1 MQLVKRQ
8 IMIDIDLSEYKY
20 DLPAEKIAQYPVNE
34 RDMSKLLVCK
44 GEIIKRDI
52 FRNVADHIP
61 AGSLLVFNNTKV
73 IRARI
78 LFRKNTGAGIEIL
91 CLEPLL
97 PSDYESAFGSKD
109 PVEWKCIIG
118 NLKKWKKGILNTPF
132 IYNDQTY
139 ILNAEK
145 IKPEDD
151 AWRVRFRWD
160 CDSISFSEVIEAI
173 GHVPLPPYINR
184 EDEAED
190 NNRYQTVYSRI
201 KGSVAAP
208 TAGLHFT
215 DRVLET
221 LHLKGIKSA
230 ELTLHV
236 GTGTFQPVK
245 SKYIS
250 GHEMHCEHFFVPG
263 MTIKVLM
270 ENQGRIVAVGT
281 TSVRTI
287 ESLYWLG
294 VKILRTQDVN
304 EIKLSLGQWEAY
316 ELDGSVS
323 VEEALLALI
332 NFLKKKNL
340 EYLSASTSMI
350 IVPGYR
356 FRLTDG
362 LITNF
367 HQPGSTLL
375 LLVSAFIGKTWKKV
389 YEYALENEFRFLS
402 YGDSSL
408 LLK

>member
-1 MQLVKRQ
+1 
-8 IMIDIDLSEYKY
+8 MIDIDLSEYKY
-20 DLPAEKIAQYPVNE
+20 DLPAERIAQYPVNK
-34 RDMSKLLVCK
+34 RDLSKLLICR
-44 GEIIKRDI
+44 GEIITRDI
-52 FRNVADHIP
+52 FKNIADNIP
-61 AGSLLVFNNTKV
+61 AGSLVVFNNTKV

-78 LFRKNTGAGIEIL
+78 LLRKNSGAGIEVL

-97 PSDYESAFGSKD
+97 PFDYELAFGSKE
-109 PVEWKCIIG
+109 PVEWKCMIG
-118 NLKKWKKGILNTPF
+118 NLKKWKNGILNTPF
-132 IYNDQTY
+132 IYKSRKY

-145 IKPEDD
+145 IKPEGD

-190 NNRYQTVYSRI
+190 SKRYQTVYSRI

-215 DRVLET
+215 ENVLGT
-221 LHLKGIKSA
+221 LDKKGIKSA
-230 ELTLHV
+230 EVTLHV
-236 GTGTFQPVK
+236 GAGTFQPVK

-250 GHEMHCEHFFVPG
+250 GHEMHSEHFFVPVK
-263 MTIKVLM
+263 TIKLLL
-270 ENQGRIVAVGT
+270 ENQGNIVAVGT
-281 TSVRTI
+281 TSVRTL

-294 VKILRTQDVN
+294 VKLLSNKTGN
-304 EIKLSLGQWEAY
+304 ETSLFLGQWEAY
-316 ELDGSVS
+316 ELNGSIS
-323 VEEALLALI
+323 VKESLLALLY
-332 NFLKKKNL
+332 FLKKKNL
-340 EYLSASTSMI
+340 DYLPASTSMI
-350 IVPGYR
+350 IIPGYR
-356 FRLTDG
+356 FRIIDG

-389 YEYALENEFRFLS
+389 YEYAMENDFRFLS

-408 LLK
+408 LLRE